1 MRPLTVLFGILLGTC
16 VSATFTLA
24 GLALIWVVV
33 AHSDPRLA
41 GQIPHRPDAIAASLS
56 LTVLASLSFIGQLRA
71 RPWRGVA
78 HLATAAVVG
87 AGVLWFSIRG

>member
-24 GLALIWVVV
+24 GLALIWAVV
-33 AHSDPRLA
+33 AHSDPWLA
-41 GQIPHRPDAIAASLS
+41 GSIPHRPAAIVASLS
-56 LTVLASLSFIGQLRA
+56 LTALAGASFVGQLRS

-78 HLATAAVVG
+78 HLATATAVG

>member
-24 GLALIWVVV
+24 ALALIWAVV

-41 GQIPHRPDAIAASLS
+41 TGIPHRPGAIVASFS
-56 LTVLASLSFIGQLRA
+56 STALASLSFIGQLRS
-71 RPWRGVA
+71 RPWRGLA
-78 HLATAAVVG
+78 HLATAAAIGV
-87 AGVLWFSIRG
+87 GVLWFSIHG

>member
-16 VSATFTLA
+16 ISATFTLA

-41 GQIPHRPDAIAASLS
+41 GEIPHRPGAIAVLLS
-56 LTVLASLSFIGQLRA
+56 MTVLASLSFIGQLRA
-71 RPWRGVA
+71 RPWRGLA
-78 HLATAAVVG
+78 HLATAVAVG
-87 AGVLWFSIRG
+87 AGGLWFLMRG